1 MKIPNKSEESN
12 EESDSSSD
20 SDESTSDSSSE
31 SSTPEDG
38 HTEESDSDSDDQL
51 LLQEYERLKQE
62 REYKKRLEVSHHF
75 LSFHLLSFFNTGRGT
90 EES

>member
-1 MKIPNKSEESN
+1 MKINKPNKSEESD

-20 SDESTSDSSSE
+20 SDESSSDSSSG
-31 SSTPEDG
+31 SSTSDGSTGDG
-38 HTEESDSDSDDQL
+38 HSEESDSDSDDQL

-75 LSFHLLSFFNTGRGT
+75 FIFVYFNAHT
-90 EES
+90 